1 MTNVLRVSVGRAC
14 LSATSFAGGPFGVI
28 RVGKSQGAAY
38 TTDKGAF
45 SHCSAEARFD
55 KGLVLILAENANRS
69 WIIGAADPAWQFHD
83 RQSVTLILTFDG
95 QAQFEVQGTATR
107 EAVVGKLPG
116 KAIDAWR

>member
-28 RVGKSQGAAY
+28 RVGKWQGAAY

-69 WIIGAADPAWQFHD
+69 WIIGAADTE
-83 RQSVTLILTFDG
+83 S
-95 QAQFEVQGTATR
+95 TAR
-107 EAVVGKLPG
+107 
-116 KAIDAWR
+116 